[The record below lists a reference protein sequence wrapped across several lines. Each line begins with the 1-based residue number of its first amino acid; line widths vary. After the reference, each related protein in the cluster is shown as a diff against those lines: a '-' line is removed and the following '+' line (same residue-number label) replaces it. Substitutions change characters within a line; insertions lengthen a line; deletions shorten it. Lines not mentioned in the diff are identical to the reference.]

1 MEDRRLFLMLVR
13 RDFIWRRDEED
24 IINES
29 CIVATY
35 NQRSKKVR
43 QTQVAPVEGGKSSEG
58 FTVIQELMEC
68 LIGVAYL

>member
-1 MEDRRLFLMLVR
+1 MKILLGL
-13 RDFIWRRDEED
+13 I
-24 IINES
+24 
-29 CIVATY
+29 CISYFWTSPY

-68 LIGVAYL
+68 LKGVAYL